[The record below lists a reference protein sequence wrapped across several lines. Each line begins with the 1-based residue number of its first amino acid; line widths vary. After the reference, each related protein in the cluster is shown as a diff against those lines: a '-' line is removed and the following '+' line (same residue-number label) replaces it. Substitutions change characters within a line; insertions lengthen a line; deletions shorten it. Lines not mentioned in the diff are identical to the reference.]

1 MKKLFLHL
9 SALVVALGPLFLF
22 GPAVVSAE
30 EERFV
35 SFCGSDDTPDG
46 SKVTVIGDSLT
57 VGATS
62 ALKDKLEGVKIY
74 AQNSKQFSG
83 TVAGNPTGMQVVNDS
98 ATDLRDFV
106 VVALGTNGTIP
117 DGDVQKMVNKL
128 GKDRTIVF
136 VRNYKLKQPHY
147 YAKNNQ
153 QFNEAAKTNDNVFVS
168 NWDYFANL
176 KPDTYINNSDGLGVH
191 LTADGTKLFVDT
203 IYSIL
208 KSSIKSSGG
217 GSGGGSGDG
226 KDYSGKDIFNGAH
239 TKALEANRPFYEKS
253 ANKVGIPWEM
263 IAVIH
268 YRESRFERSNPG
280 NGQGVYQFYDKRGG
294 PYPTGAISDDEF
306 QRQTDLAAEFIKGK
320 AGSKASQLKEGDEAA
335 IKYTFFAYN
344 GIADAYKR
352 QAKNLGF
359 SDAEANYGE
368 GSPYVMNRFDAKR
381 DPTIEPVKSNGTW
394 GQIKTDGGSIE
405 YPANDDHGAFTIY
418 AAIAGSNSCAG
429 GGGSINDV
437 AIMLSWPDRS
447 HGPDDPNSAY
457 RSALL
462 EVDGVG
468 TRKEGDSC
476 SIVGKSCDAF
486 VATVMRH
493 SKADENFPC
502 CGAANQLSY
511 LSRHSDLYDT
521 IPNTGHTSDLRPGDI
536 RVRSS
541 HIEMIIQLT
550 DGSWKIASASHCDRT
565 GDHGI
570 NFYPDSTYTVFRK
583 K

>member
-1 MKKLFLHL
+1 M
-9 SALVVALGPLFLF
+9 VALGPLFLF
-22 GPAVVSAE
+22 GPTMVSAVQSE
-30 EERFV
+30 ESFV
-35 SFCGSDDTPDG
+35 NFCGSDDKPDG
-46 SKVTVIGDSLT
+46 NKVTVIGDSIT
-57 VGATS
+57 VGATA
-62 ALKDKLEGVKIY
+62 ALKEELDGVKIY
-74 AQNSKQFSG
+74 AKKGKQFSG
-83 TVAGNPTGMQVVNDS
+83 TVADNPTGMQLVNDS
-98 ATDLRDFV
+98 ETDLRDFV

-117 DGDVQKMVNKL
+117 EGDVQKMVNKL
-128 GKDRTIVF
+128 GKTRNIVF
-136 VRNYKLKQPHY
+136 VRNYKLKQPNY
-147 YAKNNQ
+147 YSENNQ
-153 QFNEAAKTNDNVFVS
+153 QFQDAAKNNDNVFVS
-168 NWDYFANL
+168 NWDFFANL
-176 KPDTYINNSDGLGVH
+176 RADTNIDDSDGLGVH

-217 GSGGGSGDG
+217 GSGGGGGGGDG
-226 KDYSGKDIFNGAH
+226 KDYSGKDIFNGAQ

-268 YRESRFERSNPG
+268 YREHRFSRSNPS
-280 NGQGVYQFYDKRGG
+280 NGQGVYQFYDKHGG

-320 AGSKASQLKEGDEAA
+320 AGGKAAQLKEGDEAA
-335 IKYTFFAYN
+335 IKYTFFGYN
-344 GIADAYKR
+344 GRAGVYIN

-359 SDAEANYGE
+359 SDADAQNGE

-381 DPTIEPVKSNGTW
+381 DPTVEPTKSNGTW

-405 YPANDDHGAFTIY
+405 YPANTDHGAFTIY

-462 EVDGVG
+462 EADGVG

-476 SIVGKSCDAF
+476 TIVGKSCDAF

-502 CGAANQLSY
+502 CGAADQLRY

-536 RVRSS
+536 RSRSG
-541 HIEMIIQLT
+541 HIEMIIQLP
-550 DGSWKIASASHCDRT
+550 DGSWKIASASHCNRT

-570 NFYPDSTYTVFRK
+570 SFYPDSTYTVFRK